1 MLQIQCHKQK
11 LTLGFQILAFVMKSE
26 KNWTKIVIEDLSS
39 LGGDMMARLRP
50 DVEFRVEEDKTGK
63 VTRFLAHR
71 KVVGA
76 LLGPADTEKVVK
88 VKDVAGE
95 AFGALLTFLYQPAD
109 NFDLS
114 AISISS
120 LLQLFLLSHRYFC
133 LKHVTRKIL
142 VLFRLS
148 LSILSSKVLETVEAI
163 PLTTETILTAVNAL
177 DRTQD
182 HSQAAM
188 LLHNRLVDHISLHLK
203 QGSELVES
211 LLRHH
216 SSATGE
222 VVVPLER
229 LLKLST
235 KEKVVN
241 FSSSVEEVTYR
252 PNSSLQSKSAK
263 NRRKAEKKRRR
274 MEKRNSESSQ
284 DDSGLASSYE
294 DDFSPIIIEGTTYHH
309 LNNYM
314 FLPHFCQIG

>member
-1 MLQIQCHKQK
+1 LI
-11 LTLGFQILAFVMKSE
+11 TLLKRFQILALVMKSE
-26 KNWTKIVIEDLSS
+26 KNWTKIVTEDLSL
-39 LGGDMMARLRP
+39 LGGDRMARLRP
-50 DVEFRVEEDKTGK
+50 DIEFRVEEDKTGK

-71 KVVGA
+71 KIVGA

-95 AFGALLTFLYQPAD
+95 AFGALLTFLYQPAV
-109 NFDLS
+109 NFDL
-114 AISISS
+114 AVISISS
-120 LLQLFLLSHRYFC
+120 LLQLFSLAH
-133 LKHVTRKIL
+133 
-142 VLFRLS
+142 RLS
-148 LSILSSKVLETVEAI
+148 LGILSSKVLDRVKAI
-163 PLTTETILTAVNAL
+163 PLTTETILTALKAI
-177 DRTQD
+177 DGTQG

-235 KEKVVN
+235 KEKVVS
-241 FSSSVEEVTYR
+241 FSSSVEEATFR

-263 NRRKAEKKRRR
+263 NRRKAEKKRKR

-294 DDFSPIIIEGTTYHH
+294 DDFSPIIIEDRVSSNVASEESLEEDALMEANLG
-309 LNNYM
+309 LIFNM
-314 FLPHFCQIG
+314 DLPSDRVTMQRGN

>member
-1 MLQIQCHKQK
+1 
-11 LTLGFQILAFVMKSE
+11 MKSE

-120 LLQLFLLSHRYFC
+120 LLQLFLLAH
-133 LKHVTRKIL
+133 
-142 VLFRLS
+142 RLS
-148 LSILSSKVLETVEAI
+148 LSTLSSKVLETVEAI

-222 VVVPLER
+222 VVVPLDR

-284 DDSGLASSYE
+284 DDSGLASSFEE
-294 DDFSPIIIEGTTYHH
+294 DYPRIIIEADGVSSSVASKES
-309 LNNYM
+309 LEADALMEANLGLIFNM
-314 FLPHFCQIG
+314 DLRK

>member
-1 MLQIQCHKQK
+1 
-11 LTLGFQILAFVMKSE
+11 MKSE
-26 KNWTKIVIEDLSS
+26 KNWTKIVTEDLSS
-39 LGGDMMARLRP
+39 MGGNMMARLRP

-76 LLGPADTEKVVK
+76 LLGPADTEKGDTEKVVK

-95 AFGALLTFLYQPAD
+95 AFGALLAFLYQPAV

-114 AISISS
+114 VISISS
-120 LLQLFLLSHRYFC
+120 LLQLFTLAH
-133 LKHVTRKIL
+133 
-142 VLFRLS
+142 RLS
-148 LSILSSKVLETVEAI
+148 LSILSSKVLETVKAI

-177 DRTQD
+177 DSTQD

-188 LLHNRLVDHISLHLK
+188 LLHNRLVDHISLYLK

-229 LLKLST
+229 LLKLSI

-284 DDSGLASSYE
+284 DDSGLASSFE
-294 DDFSPIIIEGTTYHH
+294 DDYPRIIIEDGVSSNVASEESPEEDA
-309 LNNYM
+309 LMEANLGLIFNM
-314 FLPHFCQIG
+314 DLSK

>member
-1 MLQIQCHKQK
+1 
-11 LTLGFQILAFVMKSE
+11 MKSE

-120 LLQLFLLSHRYFC
+120 LLQLFLLSHR
-133 LKHVTRKIL
+133 
-142 VLFRLS
+142 LS
-148 LSILSSKVLETVEAI
+148 LSTLSSKVLETVEAI

-211 LLRHH
+211 LLRHY
-216 SSATGE
+216 SSVTGE

-235 KEKVVN
+235 KEKVVS
-241 FSSSVEEVTYR
+241 FSSSVEEVTYQ
-252 PNSSLQSKSAK
+252 PNSSLHSNTAK
-263 NRRKAEKKRRR
+263 NRKKAEKKRKR

-284 DDSGLASSYE
+284 DDSGLASSFE
-294 DDFSPIIIEGTTYHH
+294 DDYLANNSEDGLSPNVTLEESIEEDA
-309 LNNYM
+309 LIEANLELIFNM
-314 FLPHFCQIG
+314 DLRK